1 MLLMGKLTISM
12 AIFNSKPLVITRG
25 YFLSH
30 EGAIPLCDCDEMG
43 GYHLGDAIR
52 RNSETIAARP
62 GLVGPGLAWKRKEN
76 DWFYVN

>member
-43 GYHLGDAIR
+43 G
-52 RNSETIAARP
+52 TT
-62 GLVGPGLAWKRKEN
+62 
-76 DWFYVN
+76 